1 MYEVYFCTEPWPN
14 VSMQLLNT
22 VRQGHR
28 PAIPANAP
36 EGVANLIKECWQH
49 DRMLRP
55 NASEVS
61 RLIQQ
66 QLETV
71 SSISSM
77 PDDMDDMSSMP
88 VSNCNSLSNVEICE
102 GQGRY
107 STSSICDD
115 TYEDLSH
122 INGSINTDLVA
133 SESNGEA
140 IESPKHVQII
150 TDGMITI
157 SNTVPSFFNSN
168 LDNAKSILHIGE
180 LREFQIRAISAVMEG
195 KDVVVVQP
203 TGSGKSICYTLP
215 ALLYSGKV
223 AIIIEPVVAIITNQV
238 DALAKKGVDTVELLV
253 TINHTTFTEC
263 STVHPT
269 YHL

>member
-168 LDNAKSILHIGE
+168 LDNAKSILQIGE
-180 LREFQIRAISAVMEG
+180 LREFQIRAISAVREG

-253 TINHTTFTEC
+253 TINHTTFIGC
-263 STVHPT
+263 FIVHST